1 MEIRKIPFRKS
12 VKFLTLLLTSM
23 LIATASATI
32 YNYMFLNANIGVEGM
47 TLEWKLGVDNATAGT
62 QIAGVTATL
71 TNLKGP
77 PNGTRVYGD
86 PVRLK
91 NTAGSGSTTFDLV
104 IDTVSGDTVNMSS
117 IVVRLYSLNTSAY
130 IQNVTVWSGGAKGS
144 DANNLPI
151 PAGHIWR
158 FEWEISW
165 KSIALV
171 TDSVTVNLKI
181 KVPV

>member
-1 MEIRKIPFRKS
+1 MEIRKILFRKEMKL
-12 VKFLTLLLTSM
+12 VTLLLTSM

-47 TLEWKLGVDNATAGT
+47 TLTWELGADNATAGT

-91 NTAGSGSTTFDLV
+91 NTAGSGSALFDLV
-104 IDTVSGDTVNMSS
+104 IDDVSGDTDNMSS
-117 IVVRLYSLNTSAY
+117 IVVRLYSFNTSAY
-130 IQNVTVWSGGAKGS
+130 IQNVTVWNVSKGS
-144 DANNLPI
+144 DANNLSI

-165 KSIALV
+165 KAIALV
-171 TDSVTVNLKI
+171 TDSVTVNLKV
-181 KVPV
+181 KVPA

>member
-1 MEIRKIPFRKS
+1 MEIRKIQFKKS
-12 VKFLTLLLTSM
+12 MKFLTLLLTSM

-104 IDTVSGDTVNMSS
+104 IDTVSGDTVMDS
-117 IVVRLYSLNTSAY
+117 IVVRLYSINTTAL
-130 IQNVTVWSGGAKGS
+130 IQTVNVWSGGAKGS
-144 DANNLPI
+144 DVTGLSI
-151 PAGHIWR
+151 PSDNVWR
-158 FEWEISW
+158 FQWEITW
-165 KSIALV
+165 KSTALV
-171 TDSVTVNLKI
+171 THSVTVNLKV
-181 KVPV
+181 KVPA